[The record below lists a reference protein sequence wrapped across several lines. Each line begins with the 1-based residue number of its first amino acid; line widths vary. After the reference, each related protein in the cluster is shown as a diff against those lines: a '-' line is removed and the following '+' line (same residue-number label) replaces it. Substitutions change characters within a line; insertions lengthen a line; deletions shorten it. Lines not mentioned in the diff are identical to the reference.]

1 MLYNDLLLMNV
12 DSGSNESVDFLRSFT
27 QTYGPN
33 RTPRKPPSEKEL
45 KAFCASHPSMK
56 PVWLFLC
63 NLMKQKQKQN
73 SDSFSF
79 SSPSTL
85 PSSKR
90 ASARSFSSLGRGE
103 EGEDGALVPP
113 KEKRTKGRRARCREL
128 RDSINLLEQKMRAL
142 SSDISAKSQ
151 SKIDEE
157 TKRETGLTSLLAW
170 GGYTCALN
178 QRKQTIALMKDSFT
192 HLNAAQESTFRP
204 DALGRAGRT
213 MQDILAQSELM
224 DASDDN
230 PLIVWKMRA
239 RKDCADKFKQAVH
252 ANDENKD
259 LLEVCGCNAN
269 INKFICT
276 LEKGSK
282 PNTQNFSTEAATGNV
297 LKRLGFARTPG
308 LSYKNEVQK
317 IFAERLE
324 KDRRSKENLPH
335 SESGSDFDEKSIL
348 AAASSDPKQL
358 VCSLRACRRYAAGLD
373 AKVKALSPYVAM
385 YEKVGGVRV
394 ALKELNESRAA
405 LIRSL
410 ALIVSDELARLFAV
424 KKSVVKMESKTLIP
438 KIQAAIGNIE
448 SFAKLG
454 VPFFVISSLE
464 NADWLSWMRQDS
476 GGNGGCGSGLRSHVL
491 EGRRA
496 LARMA
501 AMDSRGRRGSAWDV
515 PPMDFVGWS
524 ERLIQAERRKAIPLV
539 FSDQS
544 LASLINTAKD
554 TIMCCEKHDREVVR
568 GKWRAVLE
576 ALVEDILENGEGKLY
591 KKVMQLH
598 NEWQTSPGA
607 FCLSW
612 VTVDGL
618 TFSQWLSGWKERCL
632 QGSSRRRG
640 GGYSLRK

>member
-1 MLYNDLLLMNV
+1 MLYNDLLLLNV
-12 DSGSNESVDFLRSFT
+12 DSGSNESVDFLSSFT
-27 QTYGPN
+27 QTYGAS
-33 RTPRKPPSEKEL
+33 RTPHRAPSEKEL

-63 NLMKQKQKQN
+63 DLMKRKQDQN
-73 SDSFSF
+73 SFSF
-79 SSPSTL
+79 PSPSSS
-85 PSSKR
+85 SSKR
-90 ASARSFSSLGRGE
+90 SSMTR
-103 EGEDGALVPP
+103 DGALVPP
-113 KEKRTKGRRARCREL
+113 KEKRTKSRRAHCREL
-128 RDSINLLEQKMRAL
+128 RDSISLLEQKMRAL

-151 SKIDEE
+151 SKVDEE

-178 QRKQTIALMKDSFT
+178 QRKQTITLMKDSFA

-204 DALGRAGRT
+204 GALERARRT

-224 DASDDN
+224 DMSDEKA
-230 PLIVWKMRA
+230 LIVWKMRT
-239 RKDCADKFKQAVH
+239 RKYCADKFRQAVH

-259 LLEVCGCNAN
+259 LLDVCGCNAN

-276 LEKGSK
+276 LDKGCK
-282 PNTQNFSTEAATGNV
+282 PDTQDFSTEAATAGV

-308 LSYKNEVQK
+308 LSYKSEVQK

-324 KDRRSKENLPH
+324 KDKRSRENLPRDD
-335 SESGSDFDEKSIL
+335 EAKSDFDVKSVAAA
-348 AAASSDPKQL
+348 AAASDPKRL
-358 VCSLRACRRYAAGLD
+358 MSALRACRRYAAALD
-373 AKVKALSPYVAM
+373 GKVKALSPYVAL

-394 ALKELNESRAA
+394 VLKELNEGRAA
-405 LIRSL
+405 LMKGL

-424 KKSVVKMESKTLIP
+424 KKSVVKMESRTLIP

-464 NADWLSWMRQDS
+464 SADWLSWMRRDG
-476 GGNGGCGSGLRSHVL
+476 GGNALRSHAIAS
-491 EGRRA
+491 RRG
-496 LARMA
+496 LARLA
-501 AMDSRGRRGSAWDV
+501 AAATGGGGGGGGGRSSAWDV

-524 ERLIQAERRKAIPLV
+524 ERLAQAERRKALPLV
-539 FSDQS
+539 FSDKS
-544 LASLINTAKD
+544 LVSLVNTAKD
-554 TIMCCEKHDREVVR
+554 TLMCCERHDREVVR

-591 KKVMQLH
+591 RKVMQLH